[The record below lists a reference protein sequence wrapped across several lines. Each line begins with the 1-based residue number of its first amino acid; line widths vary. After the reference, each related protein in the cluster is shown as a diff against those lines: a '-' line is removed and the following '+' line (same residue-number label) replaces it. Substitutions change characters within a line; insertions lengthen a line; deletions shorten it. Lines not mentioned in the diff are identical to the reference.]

1 MLMVDGE
8 GTPLSAFTTD
18 AATSEVQ
25 SIESLVDE
33 RLTRRKPKRL
43 LYDKAADSDCLR
55 ESLQLRGILLLCP
68 HRENRTKASANDGR
82 VLRRY
87 KRRYRVERS
96 LSWLYNCRRLITRW
110 EYYPELFQSFVHLA
124 CLLTILKG
132 F

>member
-1 MLMVDGE
+1 MVDGE

-33 RLTRRKPKRL
+33 RMTRRKPKRL
-43 LYDKAADSDCLR
+43 LYDKASDSDSLR
-55 ESLQLRGILLLCP
+55 QSLQTRGILLLCP
-68 HRENRTKASANDGR
+68 HRENRTRPSVNYGR
-82 VLRRY
+82 MLRRY
-87 KRRYRVERS
+87 KRRYKVERS
-96 LSWLYNCRRLITRW
+96 LSWLYNFRRLITRW
-110 EYYPELFQSFVHLA
+110 EFYPELFQSFVHLA

>member
-8 GTPLSAFTTD
+8 GTPLSAFVTD

-25 SIESLVDE
+25 SIETLVDE
-33 RLTRRKPKRL
+33 RMTPRKPKRL
-43 LYDKAADSDCLR
+43 LYDKAADSDSLR
-55 ESLQLRGILLLCP
+55 ESLQLRGILLICP
-68 HRENRTKASANDGR
+68 HRDNRTRPSANDGR

-87 KRRYRVERS
+87 KRRYKVERS

-110 EYYPELFQSFVHLA
+110 ERYAELFQSFVHLA
-124 CLLTILKG
+124 CLFTILKG

>member
-8 GTPLSAFTTD
+8 GTPLSAFVTD

-25 SIESLVDE
+25 SIETLVDE
-33 RLTRRKPKRL
+33 RMTARTPKHL
-43 LYDKAADSDCLR
+43 LYDKAADADWLR
-55 ESLQLRGILLLCP
+55 ESLQMRGILLLCP

-82 VLRRY
+82 ILRRY
-87 KRRYRVERS
+87 KRRYKVERS
-96 LSWLYNCRRLITRW
+96 ISWLHNFRRLITRW

>member
-8 GTPLSAFTTD
+8 GTPLSAFVTD

-33 RLTRRKPKRL
+33 RMTSRKPARL
-43 LYDKAADSDCLR
+43 LYDKAADADWLR
-55 ESLQLRGILLLCP
+55 ESLQMRGILLLCP

-82 VLRRY
+82 VMRRY
-87 KRRYRVERS
+87 KHRYKVERS
-96 LSWLYNCRRLITRW
+96 ISWLHNFRRLITRW

>member
-8 GTPLSAFTTD
+8 GTPLSAFVTD

-25 SIESLVDE
+25 SIETLVDE
-33 RLTRRKPKRL
+33 RMTSRTPERL
-43 LYDKAADSDCLR
+43 LYDKAADSDSLR
-55 ESLQLRGILLLCP
+55 ESLRLRGILLLCP
-68 HRENRTKASANDGR
+68 HRENRTKESVNDGR

-87 KRRYRVERS
+87 KRRYKVERS
-96 LSWLYNCRRLITRW
+96 ISWLHNFRRLITRW